1 MRMIMLGCALV
12 VLGLT
17 AGCSCGSKALVVG
30 TLEDG
35 MFWERPLTAADNSG
49 GGYSKGSRVQVYD
62 QFVVVTTPDG
72 VSHIHPHGLYTRLQ
86 LRQN

>member
-1 MRMIMLGCALV
+1 MRMIMLRCALV

-72 VSHIHPHGLYTRLQ
+72 VSHAAARLYLD
-86 LRQN
+86 

>member
-35 MFWERPLTAADNSG
+35 MFW
-49 GGYSKGSRVQVYD
+49 
-62 QFVVVTTPDG
+62 
-72 VSHIHPHGLYTRLQ
+72 
-86 LRQN
+86 